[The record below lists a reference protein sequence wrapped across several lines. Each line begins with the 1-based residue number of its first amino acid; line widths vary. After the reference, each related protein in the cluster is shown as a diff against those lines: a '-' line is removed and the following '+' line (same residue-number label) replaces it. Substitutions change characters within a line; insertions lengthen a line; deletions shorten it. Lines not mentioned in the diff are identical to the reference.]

1 MYKLLMITIELIII
15 LLASCSTPNN
25 VPNAEASKDTQSK
38 ISNTPSKTTQ
48 IFDTT
53 PFEIELNGVSTKFY
67 PDKDKP
73 KTVFWYKPS
82 ALWIARQKEGVHS
95 RLGFSIEVVHQ
106 DEPVNVNMVIDPRY
120 PPNYEDNLKKTIC
133 EMGKGPLD
141 AFEPK
146 KSYKQI
152 EFRLMSYE
160 NPRITFDELFRS
172 GKIMG
177 EQRLKSYLK
186 NLHKPFPLTL
196 QLDYG
201 DANTLFE
208 GLIQQR
214 TKRVARLEHGRN
226 EAIPIYID
234 LEFSPLDMPV
244 EHRVE
249 KIDGKYIMT
258 ISNPTEHEITVN
270 HIKYEVKNEFPNTK
284 TVMRSIPASSKKDK
298 SVNEIKITLD
308 EKPYII
314 QDIDFTPKYDYADAI
329 KQYFIN
335 KSPQTVTEVAI
346 EINAEKNATQ
356 KHLLNQFDSLFLE
369 INLLDKKSIDHT
381 KTVRIDNN
389 KQPEDVIIKS
399 FGKAKAI
406 KYRLVG
412 KQKNNSTPFVSQWK
426 EYPQH
431 QIGEKI
437 LIDFRYDIGNLISLE
452 TGRSKNM
459 ASVDN
464 VMVVSDD
471 SNFSSITLI
480 PGQLTIVKTGDGTP
494 KYQITQVGSR
504 AEGYMELFC
513 PVYPTT
519 IRKIKKRWQIESHR
533 IAKLKRAIL
542 TIDIDGYKPIDKK
555 EIEIDPQSHIRC
567 YFNVD
572 ATQMEHVVETIE
584 SYPSRVTVSAKLYW
598 VSGGKEF
605 TTNTISYP
613 LK

>member
-1 MYKLLMITIELIII
+1 MNRLLMITIQLIII
-15 LLASCSTPNN
+15 LLASCGTPSN
-25 VPNAEASKDTQSK
+25 VPDAEAGETPQST
-38 ISNTPSKTTQ
+38 STTTQ
-48 IFDTT
+48 TTDTT

-67 PDKDKP
+67 PDKDRP

-95 RLGFSIEVVHQ
+95 RLGFSIEVIHQ
-106 DEPVNVNMVIDPRY
+106 DEPVNVNMVISPRY
-120 PPNYEDNLKKTIC
+120 PPDYEDKLRKAIC
-133 EMGKGPLD
+133 EMRKEPVNP
-141 AFEPK
+141 FEPS
-146 KSYKQI
+146 KSYELI

-196 QLDYG
+196 QLNYT
-201 DANTLFE
+201 DATILLE
-208 GLIQQR
+208 SLTQQR
-214 TKRVARLEHGRN
+214 TKRVARLEHGNN

-249 KIDGKYIMT
+249 RIDGEYIMT
-258 ISNPTEHEITVN
+258 ISNPTEHEIMIN
-270 HIKYEVKNEFPNTK
+270 HIKYEVKNKFPNIK
-284 TVMRSIPASSKKDK
+284 TVMRSIPASKKDK
-298 SVNEIKITLD
+298 KVNEIKITLD
-308 EKPYII
+308 EKPYIV

-329 KQYFIN
+329 KQYWKN
-335 KSPQTVTEVAI
+335 KSPKTVTEVTI

-356 KHLLNQFDSLFLE
+356 KHLLNQFDALFLE
-369 INLLDKKSIDHT
+369 INLIDKNGRNNRKEIRIGGNEQAKS
-381 KTVRIDNN
+381 
-389 KQPEDVIIKS
+389 EIIKS
-399 FGKAKAI
+399 FGKANSI

-452 TGRSKNM
+452 TGSTENM
-459 ASVDN
+459 ASVDD

-471 SNFSSITLI
+471 LNSSSVTLV
-480 PGQLTIVKTGDGTP
+480 PGQLAIVKTNDGTP
-494 KYQITQVGSR
+494 KYQVTQAGNGT
-504 AEGYMELFC
+504 EGYMELFC
-513 PVYPTT
+513 PIYPAT
-519 IRKIKKRWQIESHR
+519 IRTIKNRWSVESHQ

-542 TIDIDGYKPIDKK
+542 TIDINGYKPVDNK
-555 EIEIDPQSHIRC
+555 EIEIDPQSHLRC
-567 YFNVD
+567 YFNID
-572 ATQMEHVVETIE
+572 ATKMEHVVETIE
-584 SYPSRVTVSAKLYW
+584 SYSDRVTVSAKLYW

-605 TTNTISYP
+605 ITNNISYP
-613 LK
+613 LQNKK